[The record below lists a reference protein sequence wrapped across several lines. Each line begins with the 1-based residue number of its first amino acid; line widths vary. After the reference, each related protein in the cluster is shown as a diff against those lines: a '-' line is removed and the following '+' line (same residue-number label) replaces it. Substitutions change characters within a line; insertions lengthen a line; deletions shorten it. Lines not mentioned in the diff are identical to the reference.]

1 MLVPRLGTSNSSAD
15 CQSMF
20 LALKLTTFL
29 CSGWKGCCRVHKGF
43 LSICWW
49 LITCKWGQ
57 IVRKWNHQ
65 FLGWLQAPDSGVHL
79 LTACDNEMVVRRLLL
94 GSSECCGLGEFNAPS
109 CLILTC
115 WLLYFQKAGNGN
127 APSCLILT
135 CWLLYFQKAGNG
147 RYCWTSH
154 LSIDNQQKLRHK
166 SHKIQLRV

>member
-15 CQSMF
+15 CQPMF
-20 LALKLTTFL
+20 LALKLATFL
-29 CSGWKGCCRVHKGF
+29 CSGWKGCCRLRKGF

-49 LITCKWGQ
+49 LITWKWVQ

-115 WLLYFQKAGNGN
+115 WLLYFQKA
-127 APSCLILT
+127 
-135 CWLLYFQKAGNG
+135 WNG
-147 RYCWTSH
+147 RHCWISH
-154 LSIDNQQKLRHK
+154 PSIDNQQEQHHK
-166 SHKIQLRV
+166 SHQIQLHVQDCHIGLHW